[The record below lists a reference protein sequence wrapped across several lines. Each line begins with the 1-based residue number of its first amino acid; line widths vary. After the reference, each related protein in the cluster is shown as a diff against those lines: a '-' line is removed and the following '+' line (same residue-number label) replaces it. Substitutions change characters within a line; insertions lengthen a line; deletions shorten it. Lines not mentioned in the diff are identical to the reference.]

1 MIDRQQLIAAL
12 ERLDPREREVL
23 DLSLRRRVPDDALAN
38 VYALDPAEVAQR
50 RTAAIER
57 LREMLD
63 IQRGADLGDMLQAL
77 LEPETWKDVILVEPA
92 GRAGARHAALSP
104 QPSALRAWVRAGG

>member
-12 ERLDPREREVL
+12 EGLDPREREVL

-38 VYALDPAEVAQR
+38 VYGLDPAEVAQR

-57 LREMLD
+57 LEMLD

-77 LEPETWKDVILVEPA
+77 LEPETWKT
-92 GRAGARHAALSP
+92 
-104 QPSALRAWVRAGG
+104 